1 MTDRGSEASIRA
13 IVARIANTI
22 DTRRWTEL
30 RALFADEVTT
40 DYTSLFGGEVM
51 RQSGDALIAMW
62 RQILSPLDATQHLTG
77 AIDVQ
82 WRDAV
87 AVAECNVRGYHI
99 SARAT
104 GGSEWMVAGQWII
117 EMTQSGER
125 ESGERESVEHESGQR
140 WRVTRMTL
148 RTFYQ
153 TGNRNLLAQ
162 AAAPA

>member
-1 MTDRGSEASIRA
+1 MTDIAVEAAIRA
-13 IVARIANTI
+13 VVARVANTI

-40 DYTSLFGGEVM
+40 DYTSLFGGDVQ
-51 RQSGDALIAMW
+51 RQSGDALIAAW
-62 RQILSPLDATQHLTG
+62 RQMLSPLDATQHLTG

-82 WRDAV
+82 RRGSV
-87 AVAECNVRGYHI
+87 AVAECNVRGYHV
-99 SARAT
+99 SARAA

-117 EMTQSGER
+117 EMT
-125 ESGERESVEHESGQR
+125 ESGGPESAER
-140 WRVTRMTL
+140 WLVTSMTL

-153 TGNRNLLAQ
+153 TGNRDLLAQ

>member
-1 MTDRGSEASIRA
+1 MTDLTNIPNTTDMTPEESIRA
-13 IVARIANTI
+13 VVARIANTI
-22 DTRRWTEL
+22 DTRRWTDL

-40 DYTSLFGGEVM
+40 DYTSLFGGEVQ

-82 WRDAV
+82 LRGTA
-87 AVAECNVRGYHI
+87 AIAECNVRGYHI
-99 SARAT
+99 SARAS

-117 EMTQSGER
+117 EMT
-125 ESGERESVEHESGQR
+125 ESRVSESAGR
-140 WRVTRMTL
+140 WLVTRMTL

-153 TGNRNLLAQ
+153 TGNRDLLTQ
-162 AAAPA
+162 VSGR